1 MYRTEYDSL
10 GAVQVEEDKLW
21 KAQTQRSL
29 IHFHIGHEK
38 MPTELVQA
46 LIQIKKAYA
55 QANLDFKKIT
65 TDQSQAIVQACDQLL
80 DSNYMEHFPLSIWQT
95 GSGTQSN
102 MNANEVISTIAFNK
116 TGIKV
121 HPNDHVNASQSSN
134 DVFPSAI
141 HVMAY
146 HMLNE
151 NLLPQLKKIM
161 DVLRSKQEELYSYI
175 KLGRTHLQDAT
186 PMKVGQE
193 LGAYLTSITY
203 HYHQLK
209 ACLDSICELAL
220 GATAVGTGI
229 NCPKGLASKACKY
242 LGKHFRSSTDLFW
255 SLSYKDVV
263 TNLHGR
269 LKELATSLYKMAND
283 LRLLASG
290 PRAGLA
296 EYQLPA
302 NEPGSSI
309 MPGKVNPTQCEAL
322 TMVCVRVIGNDTT
335 LAIANSQG
343 QFQLN
348 TMMPLIAYTLN
359 QSLKLLSDSIHSFNQ
374 YALKDLKVNQTRL
387 EKNVNES
394 LMLITI
400 LSPEIGY
407 EKASQVAHYAH
418 KHNCTLIKTLT
429 DLEVMD
435 EESAK
440 RKLNA
445 NLLIPDE

>member
-10 GAVQVEEDKLW
+10 GPVQVEGDKLW

-29 IHFHIGHEK
+29 THFPIGHEK
-38 MPTELVQA
+38 MPSELIHA

-55 QANLDFKKIT
+55 QANEDFKKIT
-65 TDQSQAIVQACDQLL
+65 SCQSQAIVQACDQLL
-80 DSNYMEHFPLSIWQT
+80 HSNYMEHFPLSIWQT
-95 GSGTQSN
+95 GSGTQTN
-102 MNANEVISTIAFNK
+102 MNANEVISTIALMDSDVQ
-116 TGIKV
+116 V

-141 HVMAY
+141 HLMAY
-146 HMLNE
+146 QLLQKQ
-151 NLLPQLKKIM
+151 LLPALEQM
-161 DVLRSKQEELYSYI
+161 EAVLTNQQRKLNDYI

-186 PMKVGQE
+186 PIKVGQE
-193 LGAYLTSITY
+193 LGAYLKSIHY
-203 HYHQLK
+203 HYDQLSQ
-209 ACLDSICELAL
+209 CLEPLTELAL
-220 GATAVGTGI
+220 GATAVGTGL
-229 NCPKGLASKACKY
+229 NCPKGLAEKACTY
-242 LGKHFRSSTDLFW
+242 LGNEFKSSNEPFW
-255 SLSYKDVV
+255 SLSYKDVL
-263 TNLHGR
+263 TSLHGR

-290 PRAGLA
+290 PRAGIG

-322 TMVCVRVIGNDTT
+322 CMVCVRVMGNDTT
-335 LAIANSQG
+335 LSIANSQG

-359 QSLKLLSDSIHSFNQ
+359 QSLTLLSDSINTFTQ
-374 YALKDLKVNQTRL
+374 YALKGLEVNEKNL
-387 EKNVNES
+387 EKHVNES
-394 LMLITI
+394 LMLVTI

-418 KHNCTLIKTLT
+418 KHHCTLVEALVDLNIMDQKT
-429 DLEVMD
+429 
-435 EESAK
+435 AQA
-440 RKLNA
+440 KLNA
-445 NLLIPDE
+445 KALIPDD